1 MAAVQE
7 ETTPRRGRR
16 WLYLLPVGLFV
27 VVVAALGWGLGRD
40 SSVLPSALVG
50 RPAPDF
56 ALPPIPGR
64 DAHGFSRADLGRG
77 RPVLVNVWASWCV
90 PCRAENPVLLRL
102 AREEG
107 VTIHGINYKDKVE
120 DARRFLASLGDP
132 FTLIGRD
139 ADGRAGI
146 EWGVYGVPETFVVD
160 GRGIVRYRHVGPLLP
175 HDVDGKI
182 LPLLRELEAEAG
194 S

>member
-1 MAAVQE
+1 MASVQE
-7 ETTPRRGRR
+7 PVARRRPRR

-64 DAHGFSRADLGRG
+64 DDHGFSRADLGG

-102 AREEG
+102 AREKG
-107 VTIHGINYKDKVE
+107 VVIHGLNYKDKAE
-120 DARRFLASLGDP
+120 DARAFLQSLGDP
-132 FTLIGRD
+132 FTYVGQDL
-139 ADGRAGI
+139 DGRVGI

-160 GRGIVRYRHVGPLLP
+160 AEGVIRYRHVGPMVWR
-175 HDVDGKI
+175 DVEEKI